1 MPPYSG
7 PFLPNGQI
15 STMHNRSSGFST
27 APPVTSA
34 TFPNM
39 GTIDMSTNTSNSFD
53 TFSSTQTTSNV
64 FTNLP
69 RQWPTAAQP
78 PTNISTVG
86 SMPRFSYFSNAD
98 THTSSPAQA
107 TQMFTAPT
115 RFSEV
120 QDEPQHRPTPN
131 PFAVAF
137 SALDPVSNSG
147 ASFRANRNAPAFP
160 QSGSSAGSSHHRRNQ
175 RTTTLTPTPVIPAH
189 HRARS
194 IQSSRVRA
202 RPASMTSTTTYTSTP
217 STQQQTTQ
225 SQNSQL
231 ASSTTLETST
241 RPTGRLEY
249 PSMQHQASS
258 RNLHDDPYLDELLRD
273 VPSQYRAIHRN
284 SLAGAPALSKTKK
297 LVDPPKEVRPEPKE
311 TEEMT
316 INMECKI
323 CMGQVV
329 DTVLLPCG
337 HAILCRWCADELMPS
352 SKGCLKERA
361 SCPMCREP
369 VKQKVDSLLK
379 RIFFKFCRRLTQDS
393 TAFISRDQIR
403 QSNQNTPY
411 CIGRATSPSQTFA
424 TLTSN
429 LSYRRLH
436 RISWR

>member
-7 PFLPNGQI
+7 PFLPNDEVP
-15 STMHNRSSGFST
+15 TMNNRSSGITT
-27 APPVTSA
+27 APPVTSS
-34 TFPNM
+34 TFANM
-39 GTIDMSTNTSNSFD
+39 GTIDMNTNTSNSFD
-53 TFSSTQTTSNV
+53 TFSSAQTMSNV

-69 RQWPTAAQP
+69 RQWPPVSQP
-78 PTNISTVG
+78 PTNISTAG
-86 SMPRFSYFSNAD
+86 PMPRFSYFSNAD
-98 THTSSPAQA
+98 THTSSPAQMA
-107 TQMFTAPT
+107 QMFTAPT
-115 RFSEV
+115 RLSEV

-147 ASFRANRNAPAFP
+147 ASYRTSRNAHAFP
-160 QSGSSAGSSHHRRNQ
+160 HSGSSAGSSHHRRNQ

-202 RPASMTSTTTYTSTP
+202 RPASMTSTTTYTGTP
-217 STQQQTTQ
+217 SIQHQTTQ
-225 SQNSQL
+225 SQSNQP
-231 ASSTTLETST
+231 AISTTLETST
-241 RPTGRLEY
+241 RPTARLEY
-249 PSMQHQASS
+249 ASMQHQASS

-273 VPSQYRAIHRN
+273 VPSQYRAIYRN
-284 SLAGAPALSKTKK
+284 SLAGTPALSKTKK
-297 LVDPPKEVRPEPKE
+297 LVEAPKEARPEPKE

-323 CMGQVV
+323 CMSQVV

-337 HAILCRWCADELMPS
+337 HAILCRWCADELMPP

-369 VKQKVDSLLK
+369 VKQKVNFPK
-379 RIFFKFCRRLTQDS
+379 HIFFKLCRRLTHYS
-393 TAFISRDQIR
+393 TAFISRDQIK

-411 CIGRATSPSQTFA
+411 CIARATSPSQTFDV
-424 TLTSN
+424 
-429 LSYRRLH
+429 Y
-436 RISWR
+436 

>member
-1 MPPYSG
+1 MDSGFTPSYMQEAGLHSTGVPGMSLPSDYGLPQPFDAASLYEVVSSSNVQGLPMPPYSG
-7 PFLPNGQI
+7 PFLPNDEV
-15 STMHNRSSGFST
+15 STLNNRSSGITT

-34 TFPNM
+34 SFANM
-39 GTIDMSTNTSNSFD
+39 GTIDMNTNTSNSFD
-53 TFSSTQTTSNV
+53 TFSSAQTMSNV

-69 RQWPTAAQP
+69 RQWPPASQP
-78 PTNISTVG
+78 PTNISMAG
-86 SMPRFSYFSNAD
+86 PMPRFSYFSNAN
-98 THTSSPAQA
+98 THTSSPAQTA
-107 TQMFTAPT
+107 QMFTAPT
-115 RFSEV
+115 RLSEV

-147 ASFRANRNAPAFP
+147 ASYRSSRNVHAFP
-160 QSGSSAGSSHHRRNQ
+160 HSGSSAGSSHHRRNQ

-194 IQSSRVRA
+194 IQSSRVRT
-202 RPASMTSTTTYTSTP
+202 RPASMTSTTTYTGTP
-217 STQQQTTQ
+217 SIQQQTTQ
-225 SQNSQL
+225 SQSNQP
-231 ASSTTLETST
+231 AISTTLETST
-241 RPTGRLEY
+241 RPTARLEY
-249 PSMQHQASS
+249 ASMQHQRSS

-273 VPSQYRAIHRN
+273 VPSQYRAIYRN
-284 SLAGAPALSKTKK
+284 SLAGTPAPSKTKK
-297 LVDPPKEVRPEPKE
+297 LVEAPKEARPEPKE

-369 VKQKVDSLLK
+369 VKQKATDS
-379 RIFFKFCRRLTQDS
+379 IQ
-393 TAFISRDQIR
+393 
-403 QSNQNTPY
+403 
-411 CIGRATSPSQTFA
+411 
-424 TLTSN
+424 
-429 LSYRRLH
+429 H
-436 RISWR
+436 RIYFP

>member
-1 MPPYSG
+1 MDSGFAPSFMQDPGIQTAGVPGMSLPSDYDPPQPFDAASLYEAVSSSNVQGLSMPPYSG
-7 PFLPNGQI
+7 PFLPNDEV
-15 STMHNRSSGFST
+15 STMNNRSSGFST

-34 TFPNM
+34 TFANM
-39 GTIDMSTNTSNSFD
+39 GTVNMSTNTSNSFD
-53 TFSSTQTTSNV
+53 TFSSAHNMPNV

-69 RQWPTAAQP
+69 HQWPTAAQP
-78 PTNISTVG
+78 PTNISTLG
-86 SMPRFSYFSNAD
+86 SMPRFSYFSNTD
-98 THTSSPAQA
+98 NHTSSPAQT
-107 TQMFTAPT
+107 TQMFTGPA

-120 QDEPQHRPTPN
+120 QDESQHRPTPN

-147 ASFRANRNAPAFP
+147 ASFRASRNAPAFP
-160 QSGSSAGSSHHRRNQ
+160 QSGSSVGSSHHRRNQ

-202 RPASMTSTTTYTSTP
+202 RPVSMTSTTTYTGTP
-217 STQQQTTQ
+217 STQQQQQQQTTQ
-225 SQNSQL
+225 SQNNQL
-231 ASSTTLETST
+231 AISTTLETST
-241 RPTGRLEY
+241 RPTRRLEY
-249 PSMQHQASS
+249 SHMQHQTSN

-273 VPSQYRAIHRN
+273 VPSQYRAIYRN

-297 LVDPPKEVRPEPKE
+297 LVDAPKEVRPEPKE

-352 SKGCLKERA
+352 SKGCLKEKA

-369 VKQKVDSLLK
+369 VKQK
-379 RIFFKFCRRLTQDS
+379 
-393 TAFISRDQIR
+393 
-403 QSNQNTPY
+403 
-411 CIGRATSPSQTFA
+411 
-424 TLTSN
+424 
-429 LSYRRLH
+429 H
-436 RISWR
+436 RIYFP